1 MAKLTTATF
10 TILLIFFT
18 FALILFPGASLTASL
33 RGMDLWATKVF
44 PSLLPFFII
53 AELLFGFGVVHGVG
67 ALCERF
73 MRPLFNVPGTG
84 GFVWVMGMVSG
95 YPAGAK
101 WTRDLRENGH
111 ITRIEAERL
120 VSFTNASSPLFL
132 IGVVAV
138 GFFADPAL
146 GLFIVAAH
154 YGANLFVGL
163 GMRFYRFREEPHSGK
178 AQTKSLLEALKL
190 IHYTRMN
197 DGRSFGQLLGD
208 AVVRSVQTLILVGGF
223 IMLFSVLT
231 ELLKQ
236 TGAIQLFSILFTLV
250 GIQEVFQI
258 PLTAGLFEIT
268 TGINAITDTHT
279 PLIAQLVLVSFILG
293 FHGLSIQA
301 QIASILADTDIR
313 FAPYFWARFAQGAF
327 AAILIFIFYQYFDI
341 TKNSVNAW
349 TGNHNQE
356 NIFLS
361 FLDHYGPPFTLFILA
376 YTIYLLWLRKRRK
389 HPRL

>member
-1 MAKLTTATF
+1 MIDIAKLTTAAF
-10 TILLIFFT
+10 TLLLLFFT
-18 FALILFPGASLTASL
+18 FALILFPGAALTASL
-33 RGMDLWATKVF
+33 RGLDLWATKVF

-111 ITRIEAERL
+111 ITQIEAERL
-120 VSFTNASSPLFL
+120 VSFSNASSPLFL

-146 GLFIVAAH
+146 GLFIAAAH
-154 YGANLFVGL
+154 YGGNLLVGL
-163 GMRFYRFREEPHSGK
+163 GMRFYRYREEPPSAK
-178 AQTKSLLEALKL
+178 AQTKSILEALKL

-197 DGRSFGQLLGD
+197 DERSFGQLLGD
-208 AVVRSVQTLILVGGF
+208 AVVRSVQTLLLVGGF

-236 TGAIQLFSILFTLV
+236 TEAIQLFSILFTLV
-250 GIQEVFQI
+250 GIQEVYQI

-268 TGINAITDTHT
+268 TGINALTDTHT
-279 PLIAQLVLVSFILG
+279 PLLTQLVFVSFILG

-301 QIASILADTDIR
+301 QIASVLSDTDIR
-313 FAPYFWARFAQGAF
+313 FAPYFWSRIAQGTF
-327 AAILIFIFYQYFDI
+327 AAILIFIFYQFLDI
-341 TKNSVNAW
+341 SKSSVDAW
-349 TGNHNQE
+349 TGSHTQE
-356 NIFLS
+356 SVLFS
-361 FLDHYGPPFTLFILA
+361 FLDYYGPPFTFFMLA
-376 YTIYLLWLRKRRK
+376 YTMYLLLKTK
-389 HPRL
+389 SPR